1 MAEIEI
7 GPLTDRLSDE
17 EIAELAR
24 QMEKLGAP
32 QLPRA
37 DEAGAAAFNDVIDD
51 DALSEFQDRLEV
63 HDLAAEIYL
72 PIEFD
77 DSVEVAGM
85 RVASASVLLDV
96 LEEIKDEL
104 GIDEEDDDEDEDD
117 EADFDDDRRILEAQ
131 LKQVWKLFYTG
142 AQASMERKLP
152 LHVKP

>member
-24 QMEKLGAP
+24 HMEKLGAP
-32 QLPRA
+32 QLPRSDGTEVA
-37 DEAGAAAFNDVIDD
+37 TVGDNLDG
-51 DALSEFQDRLEV
+51 DALSEFYERLDV

-77 DSVEVAGM
+77 GLVEVAGL

-96 LEEIKDEL
+96 LEEVKDE
-104 GIDEEDDDEDEDD
+104 IDLDAEEEEEEDD
-117 EADFDDDRRILEAQ
+117 AFDGDRKILDGQ
-131 LKQVWKLFYTG
+131 LRHLCRLFLTG
-142 AQASMERKLP
+142 AQAALDRKLP
-152 LHVKP
+152 LHIKS